1 MPSLY
6 ANIASGNGTVP
17 PNNNTSLYNANGVP
31 QAINDGI
38 SVTGNIIAGGYIS
51 AAGNVYGANLI
62 TTGNVSAGNI
72 IGNIV
77 LPGGNTE
84 VIFNN
89 NDTACS
95 SPAFTF
101 NNSSN
106 VMAVTGAITATG
118 NITGNYILGNGSQ
131 LTGLPATYGNSNVTT
146 LLSSFGSNT
155 VSTTGNITA
164 GYFLGD
170 GSQLTNLPASN
181 YSNANVANFLPTYS
195 GAITANTVSATGNV
209 TGNYILGDGS
219 QLTNLP
225 IPGVY
230 GNANVATFLAAF
242 GSNVISTTG
251 NVTAGA
257 ITATGNITGNYF
269 VGNGSQLTGLPA
281 TYSNADVAT
290 FLANFGSNAIS
301 TTGNITTGNIHT
313 GLISASGNVT
323 ISGNLFSDDISSANV
338 TVYGDTVITGNLTVQ
353 GNTTTINSNVVT
365 TNDKTI
371 TVANN
376 QSTSANI
383 DGAGLE
389 AGNATIATWLYNA
402 LTQSW
407 QSNIAITPVANVS
420 LDLGVGNRYWN
431 NLYAANAV
439 VTTVSATG
447 NITGNMIIGDG
458 SQLSNITAGNITG
471 AYSNVNVSA
480 FMAAFGSNNIST
492 TGNVTTGNIIG
503 NGQFLTNLPGA
514 NVTGSVTQANTANTA
529 NAVAGANVTGQVAN
543 ALVAGTVYTNAQP
556 NITTVGTL
564 TSVSVTG
571 NTNSGNI
578 LTGGTVSATGNIT
591 GNYILGNG
599 SQLTGITAT
608 YANANVAA
616 FMAAFGS
623 NTISTTGTVTAGNVT
638 GGNIITGGLISAT
651 GNITGNY
658 ILGNGSQLTGITAG
672 GSPAGT
678 NLNFQY
684 NNSGNFG
691 GVPNT
696 FFYSGNGV
704 IEIASAKFEAGA
716 GPSSQITVPGTAG
729 YVSVVGNVIAGNV
742 NVAGRVSATGN
753 IAGNYF
759 IGNGSQLA
767 NIAAGGSANTLQ
779 FNNSGVFGGIPDS
792 FHYTANGI
800 TEISKVKFSSTAAGG
815 GSGELFVPG
824 TAGYVSVTG
833 NVIAGNV
840 TGGNILTV
848 GQVSATG
855 NVTGNFFVGNGSQLT
870 GVAANI
876 AAGGSANTLQFNN
889 GGALGGITDAF
900 HYTANGITEISKIKF
915 SSTASGGGSGELFV
929 PGTVGYVSVVGNI
942 IGGNITSAGVISAVG
957 NITAANLGNVSAL
970 NLNGNSSQVLYG
982 NGVFAAV
989 TGGGGSPGGSP
1000 FQFQYNNSG
1009 NFGGI
1014 PNTNYYSGNGI
1025 IEMALTKFEATG
1037 VSGVVTVPGSAG
1049 YVSVTGNVIA
1059 GNVFTGGTV
1068 SATGN
1073 ITGNYILG
1081 NGSQLTGITASAG
1094 GSNTQLQFNNAG
1106 ALAGNAA
1113 MTFDVSSG
1121 NVTLGNIRF
1130 NNNVIVNSN
1139 SFQSNTNPNPGRIL
1153 IGTGRNGN
1161 YSGLGTFGNNA
1172 TSTRLFVQDEIFK
1185 YDDGLRTAMVVGS
1198 LYANL
1203 SGGNIGTANSN
1214 SRLTAV
1220 QGETYVISGNAVGTV
1235 TNTYRGASFS
1245 LNLGNSANTSNA
1257 FVSNGTTVA
1266 TFIGVNAGSSANT
1279 LIGTNF
1285 ATTFNG
1291 AVANLIGYSFTAGG
1305 SANVTGN
1312 VAGYFMANTTSQYA
1326 LSTGNIARQ
1335 VTNYHAFRND
1345 DDLARSR
1352 LGMLERFHELNANT
1366 ANTTGTVDIDKNS
1379 GQVQTLYPTGNITVG
1394 TLSNFVTRVTKPDA
1408 TFVNAA
1414 DTVTLVINQGATPY
1428 TVTMPTGNTQIRY
1441 ASGVSTVLAT
1451 ANTTTMISITGTY
1464 NYTTAA
1470 NQYQIT
1476 ISPEFS

>member
-1 MPSLY
+1 M
-6 ANIASGNGTVP
+6 
-17 PNNNTSLYNANGVP
+17 P

-101 NNSSN
+101 NTSGN
-106 VMAVTGAITATG
+106 VLSVTGAITATG
-118 NITGNYILGNGSQ
+118 NISGNYILGNGSQ

-155 VSTTGNITA
+155 VNTTGNITA
-164 GYFLGD
+164 GYFVGD
-170 GSQLTNLPASN
+170 GSQLTNLPAGN
-181 YSNANVANFLPTYS
+181 YGNANVANFLPTYS

-301 TTGNITTGNIHT
+301 TTGNIHT

-389 AGNATIATWLYNA
+389 AGNAAIATWLYNA

-439 VTTVSATG
+439 VTTVTATG

-458 SQLSNITAGNITG
+458 SQLSNINAGNITG
-471 AYSNVNVSA
+471 AYSNTNVSA
-480 FMAAFGSNNIST
+480 FMSAFGSNNIST

-599 SQLTGITAT
+599 SQLTGITA
-608 YANANVAA
+608 
-616 FMAAFGS
+616 
-623 NTISTTGTVTAGNVT
+623 
-638 GGNIITGGLISAT
+638 
-651 GNITGNY
+651 
-658 ILGNGSQLTGITAG
+658 G

-696 FFYSGNGV
+696 AFYSGNGV

-729 YVSVVGNVIAGNV
+729 YVSVTGNVIAGNV
-742 NVAGRVSATGN
+742 NAGVITATGN

-824 TAGYVSVTG
+824 TAGYVSVVG

-840 TGGNILTV
+840 NTAGVITATGNITGSNLLTV

-870 GVAANI
+870 GITA

-889 GGALGGITDAF
+889 GGALGGISDSF

-929 PGTVGYVSVVGNI
+929 PGTAGYVSVVGNI

-1000 FQFQYNNSG
+1000 FQFQYNDSG

-1037 VSGVVTVPGSAG
+1037 ASGIVTVPGSAG

-1081 NGSQLTGITASAG
+1081 NGSQLTGVTASAG
-1094 GSNTQLQFNNAG
+1094 GSNTQLQFNNAN

-1113 MTFDVSSG
+1113 MTFNTSTG
-1121 NVTLGNIRF
+1121 NITLGNI
-1130 NNNVIVNSN
+1130 IVELDQQIQTVSAY
-1139 SFQSNTNPNPGRIL
+1139 SGNTS
-1153 IGTGRNGN
+1153 GRNAGQITVGDGFAGN
-1161 YSGLGTFGNNA
+1161 ITDTTYLTVSARGA
-1172 TSTRLFVQDEIFK
+1172 RLLS
-1185 YDDGLRTAMVVGS
+1185 YDGYVKVDNGS
-1198 LYANL
+1198 RNLQLAALSYANL
-1203 SGGNIGTANSN
+1203 NGSTTFGTANAN
-1214 SRLTAV
+1214 SRIAGFGTEVSVINGNSV
-1220 QGETYVISGNAVGTV
+1220 QTSPNLIRGTQTSVYAGSGANTGNANITSLSAVYSFVQAYAGSRIGNAWSYTADSQNAGT
-1235 TNTYRGASFS
+1235 
-1245 LNLGNSANTSNA
+1245 LGPLD
-1257 FVSNGTTVA
+1257 
-1266 TFIGVNAGSSANT
+1266 TFIGFASAPQHT
-1279 LIGTNF
+1279 
-1285 ATTFNG
+1285 
-1291 AVANLIGYSFTAGG
+1291 
-1305 SANVTGN
+1305 ANVTTGN
-1312 VAGYFMANTTSQYA
+1312 VFGVYQANNTATYGR
-1326 LSTGNIARQ
+1326 STANIARQ
-1335 VTNYHAFRND
+1335 ANQYYFLRND

-1352 LGMLERFHELNANT
+1352 LGMLDRFHELNANT

-1379 GQVQTLYPTGNITVG
+1379 GQVQTIYPTGNITVG

-1414 DTVTLVINQGATPY
+1414 DTVTLIIQQGATPY
-1428 TVTMPTGNTQIRY
+1428 TVTMPTGNANIRY
-1441 ASGVSTVLAT
+1441 ATGVSAVPST
-1451 ANTTTMISITGTY
+1451 ANTTTMLSITGTY
-1464 NYTTAA
+1464 NYQTSA
-1470 NQYQIT
+1470 NQYLIT